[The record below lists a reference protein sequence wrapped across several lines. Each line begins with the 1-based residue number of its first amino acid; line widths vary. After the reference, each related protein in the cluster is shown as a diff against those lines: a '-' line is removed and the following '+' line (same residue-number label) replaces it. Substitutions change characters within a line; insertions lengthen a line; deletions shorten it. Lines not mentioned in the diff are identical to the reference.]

1 MWKKKKKD
9 KRQKERRWLNQ
20 KERKECC
27 NGVFMS
33 KMQERFC
40 SQFSFIFFSSIST
53 YFQLLS
59 FSFPFFFFG
68 GASRNSNEIITF
80 WSCEICREKILEKE
94 RERGRNVWSLTSDC
108 SFHIKKFKTLFF
120 KKFIYIWKKKKIYIY
135 IYKKKFNCHIKL
147 TLLFLFVFI
156 FKFLR
161 GCRK

>member
-1 MWKKKKKD
+1 MKRRNKRMNQSRKQKTKKLIRKKKTNVKKKKKD

-53 YFQLLS
+53 CFQLLS
-59 FSFPFFFFG
+59 FFFFSFFSFFFFG

-80 WSCEICREKILEKE
+80 RSCEICREKILEKE
-94 RERGRNVWSLTSDC
+94 RERKKCLIFDKWLFISYQKLQDSL
-108 SFHIKKFKTLFF
+108 F
-120 KKFIYIWKKKKIYIY
+120 
-135 IYKKKFNCHIKL
+135 
-147 TLLFLFVFI
+147 
-156 FKFLR
+156 
-161 GCRK
+161 